1 MAEATISKDANANAY
16 DVTAPADLAG
26 GEIIQLANG
35 RASVQASLLGR
46 DSGVPAT
53 LITHGQFTVTKI
65 ATCSVLDGGKLW
77 WDRSA
82 SSLTGIRTADSFYAG
97 TAVGDAAYAATSVVV
112 DLNAVQALQIELGKG
127 GWTNGVTDGLGVTAG
142 TLGGNELKLTFDAQV
157 EVAMAALYS
166 VDTIPLADGA
176 ILEGRFAIFDIG
188 DHAALDINVGLAN
201 ASHGTDAD
209 AITEAVFIHLDGTAL
224 SILAESDDGTTEV
237 AATDTLVDAVDD
249 TYFELW
255 LDCRDLSDVAIY
267 IDGVRMLSD
276 STFVLT
282 DATGPLLALV
292 HIEKTI
298 NDTLA
303 DLRVAM
309 LTVRSTDLA
318 AT

>member
-1 MAEATISKDANANAY
+1 MAEAAISKDANANAY
-16 DVTAPADLAG
+16 DITAPEALDG
-26 GEIIQLANG
+26 GEILQLASG
-35 RASVQASLLGR
+35 RAAFTAGLLGIA
-46 DSGVPAT
+46 SGDPAT
-53 LITHGQFTVTKI
+53 LIYAGQVTITKI

-82 SSLTGIRTADSFYAG
+82 SSATGIRTADSFYIG

-112 DLNAVQALQIELGKG
+112 DLNAIQAPQIELGKG
-127 GWTNGVTDGLGVTAG
+127 AWTNGVTDGLGVTAG
-142 TLGGNELKLTFDAQV
+142 TLGGNELKLCFDAQA

-166 VDTIPLADGA
+166 VDTIPVADGP

-237 AATDTLVDAVDD
+237 SATDTLVDAVDD

-255 LDCRDLSDVAIY
+255 IDCRDLSDVAIY
-267 IDGVRMLSD
+267 IDGARVLSGT
-276 STFVLT
+276 TFVLT

-292 HIEKTI
+292 HIEKTS

-318 AT
+318 